1 MHKLHKLKIKMGLT
15 EKLMKKKERMEE
27 TIRNQSEDFNSLI
40 RVYLQA
46 AMASSL
52 GIVDF
57 RLLPDLKLFKQ
68 KLRIPTEG
76 RLGVA
81 EKKYIRK
88 LMLAEYGIEELFFN
102 EIDSSVKRC
111 CKKQNDMQNYFYLFQ
126 GFSQDLFMAVA
137 GEMQM
142 ALRLPAFLR
151 SWIKKM
157 TKDTIHN
164 LLTTNDFKASDV
176 RQAAVNVRAYK
187 EKLHFSEDWMLQ
199 YTFPVLMIAK
209 GAKVKK

>member
-1 MHKLHKLKIKMGLT
+1 MGIT
-15 EKLMKKKERMEE
+15 EKLMKKKEAMEE
-27 TIRNQSEDFNSLI
+27 SIRNRSEDFNSLI
-40 RVYLQA
+40 RVYLQS
-46 AMASSL
+46 AMASNL

-57 RLLPDLKLFKQ
+57 RMLPDLKLFKH
-68 KLRIPTEG
+68 KLKLPTEG

-88 LMLAEYGIEELFFN
+88 LMHTEYGLEENFFN

-111 CKKQNDMQNYFYLFQ
+111 CKKQQDMPNYFYLFQ

-142 ALRLPAFLR
+142 ALRLPAFFR

-157 TKDTIHN
+157 TKETIHK
-164 LLTTNDFKASDV
+164 LLTSNDFKAADV
-176 RQAAVNVRAYK
+176 RQATINVRTYK
-187 EKLHFSEDWMLQ
+187 EKLNFSEEWMLQ

-209 GAKVKK
+209 GAKVK

>member
-1 MHKLHKLKIKMGLT
+1 
-15 EKLMKKKERMEE
+15 MEE
-27 TIRNQSEDFNSLI
+27 SIRNQSEDFNSLV

-46 AMASSL
+46 VMASSL

-57 RLLPDLKLFKQ
+57 RMLPDLKLFKQ
-68 KLRIPTEG
+68 KLKIPTEG

-88 LMLAEYGIEELFFN
+88 LMYNEYGIEEVFFN

-111 CKKQNDMQNYFYLFQ
+111 CKKQNDMPDYFYKFQ
-126 GFSQDLFMAVA
+126 GLSQDLFMAVA

-142 ALRLPAFLR
+142 ALRLPAFFR

-157 TKDTIHN
+157 TRETIHKILN
-164 LLTTNDFKASDV
+164 TNDFKAADV
-176 RQAAVNVRAYK
+176 RQASMNVRAYK
-187 EKLHFSEDWMLQ
+187 QKLHFSEEWMLQ

-209 GAKVKK
+209 GAKVK